1 MDQNLDPDHSL
12 VLFLFSKQSS
22 DNSNVSTK
30 IAFREYGGTSDCSSG
45 NPVVVLLHGYAGS
58 VRHWDTVIESLQQHH
73 HVAVP
78 NLTHLTLSTEKM
90 PFGAQVD
97 QIARFCKLNFP
108 DRPIALCGISYGA
121 ALCWGV
127 VIKYPE
133 LAQKLILINPMPPDP
148 QRSFQI
154 PILRQV
160 MKLPLNVR
168 SLYLILRS
176 DLGRFFLRK
185 VAELFRVER
194 AQWFDHMDNLHGRKL
209 LFVAHVI
216 EKFSWILRNEDWSCW
231 KNKMKSW
238 DVPTQ
243 MIFDPHDPL
252 FKKSTYLKFA
262 HHLDADEI
270 HELPRS
276 GHIAIHYRGPTIA
289 RLMNSFIKS
298 KRQEVK
304 AS

>member
-1 MDQNLDPDHSL
+1 
-12 VLFLFSKQSS
+12 
-22 DNSNVSTK
+22 VSTK
-30 IAFREYGGTSDCSSG
+30 IAFREYGEPNDSSSG
-45 NPVVVLLHGYAGS
+45 KPVVVLLHGYAGT
-58 VRHWDTVIESLQQHH
+58 VRHWDTVVESLQQQHR
-73 HVAVP
+73 VAVP

-97 QIARFCKLNFP
+97 QIARFCKVNFQDQP
-108 DRPIALCGISYGA
+108 LVLCGISYGA

-127 VIKYPE
+127 AIKYPE

-148 QRSFQI
+148 QRFFQI
-154 PILRQV
+154 SILRQV

-194 AQWFDHMDNLHGRKL
+194 AQWFDHMDNLYGRKL

-216 EKFSWILRNEDWSCW
+216 EKFSWILRNEDWSYW
-231 KNKMKSW
+231 KSKMKSW
-238 DVPTQ
+238 SIPTQ
-243 MIFDPHDPL
+243 MIFDPDDPL
-252 FKKSTYLKFA
+252 FRKSTYLKFA

-276 GHIAIHYRGPTIA
+276 GHIAIHYRGPSIA
-289 RLMNSFIKS
+289 KLISQFVSGKS
-298 KRQEVK
+298 SEKR
-304 AS
+304 AG

>member
-1 MDQNLDPDHSL
+1 MGA
-12 VLFLFSKQSS
+12 
-22 DNSNVSTK
+22 K
-30 IAFREYGGTSDCSSG
+30 IAFREHGGARDSSSEK
-45 NPVVVLLHGYAGS
+45 PVVVLLHGYAGT
-58 VRHWDTVIESLQQHH
+58 VRHWDSVVESLQEHH
-73 HVAVP
+73 HVVVP

-97 QIARFCKLNFP
+97 QIARFCKVNFQDQP
-108 DRPIALCGISYGA
+108 LVLCGISYGA

-127 VIKYPE
+127 AIKYPE
-133 LAQKLILINPMPPDP
+133 LAQKLVLINPMPPDP

-176 DLGRFFLRK
+176 DVGRFFLRK

-194 AQWFDHMDNLHGRKL
+194 AQWFDQMDSLHGRKL
-209 LFVAHVI
+209 LFVAHTI
-216 EKFSWILRNEDWSCW
+216 EKFSWILRNEDWSYW
-231 KNKMKSW
+231 KSKMKSW
-238 DVPTQ
+238 SIPTQ
-243 MIFDPHDPL
+243 MIYDPYDPL
-252 FKKSTYLKFA
+252 FKKATYLNFA

-289 RLMNSFIKS
+289 KLISAFVGEKS
-298 KRQEVK
+298 SQKKVG
-304 AS
+304 